1 MDVILH
7 EVCKS
12 FGKNRVLDRL
22 NWRFPGGQISC
33 VQGPS
38 GCGKTTL
45 LRLIAGLEA
54 PDSGEIRGAEGKK
67 ISAVFQENRL
77 LENLTAEKNI
87 LLTARPGFTRTDA
100 RKLLNEL
107 GLSDTAQRRTC
118 ELSGGMQ
125 RRVAV
130 ARALMNSPEVILA
143 DEPSGSLD
151 SQNKQE
157 LHKLFFRLRDELRQT
172 FVIVTHDESLAC
184 DTDRIIH
191 MSDGRIVMPDAR
203 EVVI

>member
-1 MDVILH
+1 MDVILRDLS
-7 EVCKS
+7 KS

-54 PDSGEIRGAEGKK
+54 PDSGEIRGADGKK

-87 LLTARPGFTRTDA
+87 LLTARSGFTRTDA
-100 RKLLNEL
+100 RKLLDEL
-107 GLSDTAQRRTC
+107 GLSDAAQRRTC
-118 ELSGGMQ
+118 ELSGGMR

-130 ARALMNSPEVILA
+130 ARALAADYELLLL
-143 DEPSGSLD
+143 DEPLTGLD
-151 SQNKQE
+151 DDA
-157 LHKLFFRLRDELRQT
+157 RLRVLRRIQADLNGRT
-172 FVIVTHDESLAC
+172 AVWITHD
-184 DTDRIIH
+184 
-191 MSDGRIVMPDAR
+191 PDAAALLNAPVLR
-203 EVVI
+203 LDLLKN

>member
-1 MDVILH
+1 MDVILRDLS
-7 EVCKS
+7 KS
-12 FGKNRVLDRL
+12 FDKNRVLDRL

-100 RKLLNEL
+100 RNLLDEL

-130 ARALMNSPEVILA
+130 ARALAADYDLLLL
-143 DEPSGSLD
+143 DEPLTGLD
-151 SQNKQE
+151 DDA
-157 LHKLFFRLRDELRQT
+157 RLRVLRRIQADLNGRT
-172 FVIVTHDESLAC
+172 AIWITHD
-184 DTDRIIH
+184 
-191 MSDGRIVMPDAR
+191 PDAAALLNAPVLR
-203 EVVI
+203 LDLLKN

>member
-1 MDVILH
+1 MDVILRDLS
-7 EVCKS
+7 KS

-100 RKLLNEL
+100 RKLLDEL
-107 GLSDTAQRRTC
+107 GLSDAAQRRTC

-130 ARALMNSPEVILA
+130 ARALAADYELLLL
-143 DEPSGSLD
+143 DEPLTGLD
-151 SQNKQE
+151 DDA
-157 LHKLFFRLRDELRQT
+157 RLRVLRRIQADLNGRT
-172 FVIVTHDESLAC
+172 AVWITHD
-184 DTDRIIH
+184 
-191 MSDGRIVMPDAR
+191 PDAAALLNAPVLR
-203 EVVI
+203 LDLLKN

>member
-1 MDVILH
+1 MDVILR

-12 FGKNRVLDRL
+12 FGARRVLDRL
-22 NWRFPGGQISC
+22 SWSFPGGQISC

-54 PDSGEIRGAEGKK
+54 PDSGEIRGADGKK

-130 ARALMNSPEVILA
+130 ARALAADYELLLL
-143 DEPSGSLD
+143 DEPLTGLD
-151 SQNKQE
+151 DDA
-157 LHKLFFRLRDELRQT
+157 RLRVLRRIQADLNGRT
-172 FVIVTHDESLAC
+172 AIWITHD
-184 DTDRIIH
+184 
-191 MSDGRIVMPDAR
+191 PDAAALLNAPVLR
-203 EVVI
+203 LDLLKN

>member
-1 MDVILH
+1 MDVILRDLS
-7 EVCKS
+7 KS
-12 FGKNRVLDRL
+12 FDKNRVLDRL

-54 PDSGEIRGAEGKK
+54 PDSGEIRGADGKK

-130 ARALMNSPEVILA
+130 ARALAADYELLLL
-143 DEPSGSLD
+143 DEPLTGLD
-151 SQNKQE
+151 DDA
-157 LHKLFFRLRDELRQT
+157 RLRVLRRIQADLNGRT
-172 FVIVTHDESLAC
+172 AIWITHD
-184 DTDRIIH
+184 
-191 MSDGRIVMPDAR
+191 PDAAALLNAPLLR
-203 EVVI
+203 LDLLKN

>member
-1 MDVILH
+1 MDIVLSNI
-7 EVCKS
+7 CKS
-12 FGKNRVLDRL
+12 FGENRVLDCL
-22 NWRFPGGQISC
+22 SWSFPGGQISC

-87 LLTARPGFTRTDA
+87 LLTARSGFTRTDA
-100 RKLLNEL
+100 RKLLDEL
-107 GLSDTAQRRTC
+107 GLSDAAQRRTC

-130 ARALMNSPEVILA
+130 ARALAADYELLLL
-143 DEPSGSLD
+143 DEPLTGLD
-151 SQNKQE
+151 DDA
-157 LHKLFFRLRDELRQT
+157 RLRVLRHIQADLNGRT
-172 FVIVTHDESLAC
+172 AIWITHD
-184 DTDRIIH
+184 
-191 MSDGRIVMPDAR
+191 PDAAALLNAPVLR
-203 EVVI
+203 LDLLKN

>member
-1 MDVILH
+1 MDVILRD
-7 EVCKS
+7 VCKS
-12 FGKNRVLDRL
+12 FGARRVLDRL

-54 PDSGEIRGAEGKK
+54 PDSGEIRGADGKK

-100 RKLLNEL
+100 RNLLDEL

-130 ARALMNSPEVILA
+130 ARALAADYDLLLL
-143 DEPSGSLD
+143 DEPLTGLD
-151 SQNKQE
+151 DGA
-157 LHKLFFRLRDELRQT
+157 RLRVLRRIQADLKGRT
-172 FVIVTHDESLAC
+172 AIWITHD
-184 DTDRIIH
+184 
-191 MSDGRIVMPDAR
+191 PDAAALLNAPVLR
-203 EVVI
+203 LDLLKN

>member
-22 NWRFPGGQISC
+22 NWRFPVGQISC

-54 PDSGEIRGAEGKK
+54 PDSGEIRGADGKK

-100 RKLLNEL
+100 RNLLDEL

-130 ARALMNSPEVILA
+130 ARALAADYELLLL
-143 DEPSGSLD
+143 DEPLTGLD
-151 SQNKQE
+151 DDA
-157 LHKLFFRLRDELRQT
+157 RLRVLRRIQADLNGRT
-172 FVIVTHDESLAC
+172 AIWITHDPYAAALLNAPVLRL
-184 DTDRIIH
+184 DLLKN
-191 MSDGRIVMPDAR
+191 
-203 EVVI
+203 

>member
-1 MDVILH
+1 M
-7 EVCKS
+7 
-12 FGKNRVLDRL
+12 
-22 NWRFPGGQISC
+22 
-33 VQGPS
+33 QGPS

-130 ARALMNSPEVILA
+130 ARALAADYELLLL
-143 DEPSGSLD
+143 DEPLTGLD
-151 SQNKQE
+151 DDA
-157 LHKLFFRLRDELRQT
+157 RLRVLRRIQADLNGRT
-172 FVIVTHDESLAC
+172 AIWITHD
-184 DTDRIIH
+184 
-191 MSDGRIVMPDAR
+191 PDAAALLNAPLLR
-203 EVVI
+203 LDLLKN

>member
-1 MDVILH
+1 MDVILRDLS
-7 EVCKS
+7 KS
-12 FGKNRVLDRL
+12 FDKNRVLDRL

-130 ARALMNSPEVILA
+130 ARALAADYELLLL
-143 DEPSGSLD
+143 DEPLTGLD
-151 SQNKQE
+151 DDA
-157 LHKLFFRLRDELRQT
+157 RLRVLRRIQADLNGRT
-172 FVIVTHDESLAC
+172 AIWITHD
-184 DTDRIIH
+184 
-191 MSDGRIVMPDAR
+191 PDAAALLNAPLLR
-203 EVVI
+203 LDLLKN

>member
-1 MDVILH
+1 MDVILRD
-7 EVCKS
+7 VCKS
-12 FGKNRVLDRL
+12 FGENRVLDRL
-22 NWRFPGGQISC
+22 NWTFPGGRISC

-54 PDSGEIRGAEGKK
+54 PDGGEILGSGDKK

-77 LENLTAEKNI
+77 LENLTVEKNL

-100 RKLLNEL
+100 RALLDDL
-107 GLSDTAQRRTC
+107 GLPDAAQRRVC

-130 ARALMNSPEVILA
+130 ARALAADYELLLL
-143 DEPSGSLD
+143 DEPLTGLD
-151 SQNKQE
+151 GE
-157 LHKLFFRLRDELRQT
+157 LRLRVLRRIQADLKGRT
-172 FVIVTHDESLAC
+172 AIWITHD
-184 DTDRIIH
+184 
-191 MSDGRIVMPDAR
+191 PDAAALLDAPVLR
-203 EVVI
+203 LDALQG

>member
-1 MDVILH
+1 MDVILRD
-7 EVCKS
+7 VCKS
-12 FGKNRVLDRL
+12 FGARRVLDRL
-22 NWRFPGGQISC
+22 NWRFPDGRISC

-45 LRLIAGLEA
+45 LRLIAGLESL
-54 PDSGEIRGAEGKK
+54 DGGEILGSRAKK

-100 RKLLNEL
+100 RALLDDL
-107 GLSDTAQRRTC
+107 GLTDAAQRRVR

-130 ARALMNSPEVILA
+130 ARSLA
-143 DEPSGSLD
+143 ADYELLLLDEPLTGLD
-151 SQNKQE
+151 GE
-157 LHKLFFRLRDELRQT
+157 LRLRVLRRIQADLNGRT
-172 FVIVTHDESLAC
+172 AVWITHD
-184 DTDRIIH
+184 
-191 MSDGRIVMPDAR
+191 PDAAALLNAPVLR
-203 EVVI
+203 LDLLKN

>member
-12 FGKNRVLDRL
+12 FGENRVLDRL

-54 PDSGEIRGAEGKK
+54 PDSGEIRGADGKK

-100 RKLLNEL
+100 RNLLDEL

-130 ARALMNSPEVILA
+130 ARALAADYELLLL
-143 DEPSGSLD
+143 DEPLTGLD
-151 SQNKQE
+151 DDA
-157 LHKLFFRLRDELRQT
+157 RLRVLRRIQADLNGRT
-172 FVIVTHDESLAC
+172 AIWITHD
-184 DTDRIIH
+184 
-191 MSDGRIVMPDAR
+191 PDAAALLNAPVLR
-203 EVVI
+203 LDLLKN

>member
-1 MDVILH
+1 MDVILRDLS
-7 EVCKS
+7 KS
-12 FGKNRVLDRL
+12 FDKNRVLDRL

-54 PDSGEIRGAEGKK
+54 PDSGEIRGADGKK

-100 RKLLNEL
+100 RKLLDEL

-130 ARALMNSPEVILA
+130 ARALAADYELLLL
-143 DEPSGSLD
+143 DEPLTGLD
-151 SQNKQE
+151 DDA
-157 LHKLFFRLRDELRQT
+157 RLRVLRRIQADLNGRT
-172 FVIVTHDESLAC
+172 AIWITHD
-184 DTDRIIH
+184 
-191 MSDGRIVMPDAR
+191 PDAAALLNAPLLR
-203 EVVI
+203 LDLLKN

>member
-1 MDVILH
+1 MDVILRD
-7 EVCKS
+7 VCKS
-12 FGKNRVLDRL
+12 FGARRVLDQL

-77 LENLTAEKNI
+77 LENLTAEKNL
-87 LLTARPGFTRTDA
+87 LLTARSGFTRSDA
-100 RKLLNEL
+100 RKLLDEL
-107 GLSDTAQRRTC
+107 GLSDAAQRRTC

-130 ARALMNSPEVILA
+130 ARALAADYELLLL
-143 DEPSGSLD
+143 DEPLTGLD
-151 SQNKQE
+151 GDA
-157 LHKLFFRLRDELRQT
+157 RLQVLRRIQAGLDGRT
-172 FVIVTHDESLAC
+172 AIWITHDA
-184 DTDRIIH
+184 
-191 MSDGRIVMPDAR
+191 DAAALLNAPVLR
-203 EVVI
+203 LDPLVN

>member
-1 MDVILH
+1 MDVILRDLS
-7 EVCKS
+7 KS

-22 NWRFPGGQISC
+22 SWTFPGGQISC

-87 LLTARPGFTRTDA
+87 LLTARSGFTRTDA
-100 RKLLNEL
+100 RKLLDEL
-107 GLSDTAQRRTC
+107 GLSDAAQRRTG

-130 ARALMNSPEVILA
+130 ARALAA
-143 DEPSGSLD
+143 DY
-151 SQNKQE
+151 E
-157 LHKLFFRLRDELRQT
+157 LLLL
-172 FVIVTHDESLAC
+172 DESLTGLDDDARLRVLR
-184 DTDRIIH
+184 RIQA
-191 MSDGRIVMPDAR
+191 DLKGRTAIWITHDPDAAALLNAPVLR
-203 EVVI
+203 LDLLKN

>member
-12 FGKNRVLDRL
+12 FGENRVLDRL

-45 LRLIAGLEA
+45 LRLIAGLET

-100 RKLLNEL
+100 RKLLDEL
-107 GLSDTAQRRTC
+107 GLSDAAQRRTC

-130 ARALMNSPEVILA
+130 ARALAADYELLLL
-143 DEPSGSLD
+143 DEPLTGLD
-151 SQNKQE
+151 DDA
-157 LHKLFFRLRDELRQT
+157 RLRVLRRIQADLKGRT
-172 FVIVTHDESLAC
+172 AVWITHD
-184 DTDRIIH
+184 
-191 MSDGRIVMPDAR
+191 PDAAALLNAPVLR
-203 EVVI
+203 LDLLKN

>member
-1 MDVILH
+1 MDVILR

-12 FGKNRVLDRL
+12 FGARRVLDRL
-22 NWRFPGGQISC
+22 SWSFPGGQISC

-45 LRLIAGLEA
+45 LRLIAGLEK
-54 PDSGEIRGAEGKK
+54 PDSGEIRGAQGKK

-100 RKLLNEL
+100 HALLDDL
-107 GLSDTAQRRTC
+107 GLSGAEQRRTC

-130 ARALMNSPEVILA
+130 ARALAADYELLLL
-143 DEPSGSLD
+143 DEPLTGLD
-151 SQNKQE
+151 GE
-157 LHKLFFRLRDELRQT
+157 LRLRVLRRIQADLNGRT
-172 FVIVTHDESLAC
+172 AIWITHDG
-184 DTDRIIH
+184 DTAALLNAPVLRLDLLKN
-191 MSDGRIVMPDAR
+191 
-203 EVVI
+203 

>member
-1 MDVILH
+1 MDIVLSNI
-7 EVCKS
+7 CKS
-12 FGKNRVLDRL
+12 FGENRVLDRL

-54 PDSGEIRGAEGKK
+54 PDSGEIRGADGKK

-130 ARALMNSPEVILA
+130 ARALAADYELLLL
-143 DEPSGSLD
+143 DEPLTGLD
-151 SQNKQE
+151 DDA
-157 LHKLFFRLRDELRQT
+157 RLRVLRRIQADLNGRT
-172 FVIVTHDESLAC
+172 AIWITHD
-184 DTDRIIH
+184 
-191 MSDGRIVMPDAR
+191 PDAAALLNAPLLR
-203 EVVI
+203 LDLLKN

>member
-1 MDVILH
+1 MDVILRDLS
-7 EVCKS
+7 KS
-12 FGKNRVLDRL
+12 FDKNRVLDRL

-54 PDSGEIRGAEGKK
+54 PDSGEIRGADGKK

-100 RKLLNEL
+100 RNLLDEL

-130 ARALMNSPEVILA
+130 ARALAADYDLLLL
-143 DEPSGSLD
+143 DEPLTGLD
-151 SQNKQE
+151 DDA
-157 LHKLFFRLRDELRQT
+157 RLRVLRRIQADLNGRT
-172 FVIVTHDESLAC
+172 AIWITHD
-184 DTDRIIH
+184 
-191 MSDGRIVMPDAR
+191 PDAAALLNAPVLR
-203 EVVI
+203 LDLLKN